1 MKSNSKLLK
10 LHNKPP
16 LFPILFA
23 FSALSIISCPKG

>member
-23 FSALSIISCPKG
+23 FSAFIDNKLP